1 MVSTSATYLE
11 AKTVVKM
18 VREVSADI
26 LKKPGSEIILGAN
39 YTDDLRADSLDMVDL
54 VAGLEEKVE
63 EVLGFVEFEIS
74 DQEAE
79 NLHTVRDVVEFILQR
94 GYPAA
99 A

>member
-26 LKKPGSEIILGAN
+26 LKKPGSETPLGAN